1 MGKLRRNMGGALP
14 GDFITWLEV
23 LLGGESDLLMC
34 NSDSG
39 YNYGGY
45 LQNALEKASFSAD
58 EVNSKLF
65 AFCGGLPY
73 AHMLTAAL
81 WITPPR
87 PPRAVPPY
95 PTLLLRPLFL
105 FSFLFPLF
113 SFLLQIGA
121 SGQSRSPRCFELG
134 VGHFM
139 ITERVMGHGGSR
151 FPQQA
156 TLTFWLPS

>member
-65 AFCGGLPY
+65 AYCGGLSYTP
-73 AHMLTAAL
+73 MLTAAL

-95 PTLLLRPLFL
+95 PTLLLNLSFFSLFFFL
-105 FSFLFPLF
+105 FSPF
-113 SFLLQIGA
+113 SSK
-121 SGQSRSPRCFELG
+121 SGR
-134 VGHFM
+134 
-139 ITERVMGHGGSR
+139 
-151 FPQQA
+151 QA
-156 TLTFWLPS
+156 NHVLHVTLSWMSGIS